1 MFINQVKQRMEVK
14 VAIQVL
20 DKLKSELL
28 LQALFMFVQVI
39 CLNKYAVIKTWMDLQ
54 SNKTNFDVV
63 LNPVVAIRK

>member
-39 CLNKYAVIKTWMDLQ
+39 CLNKHAVIKTWMDLQ